1 MPRKDGTGPLGLGTR
16 MGQRCANGRNM
27 QHQGY
32 NCGTGWGQGKGQGRR
47 LNTAG
52 LGLGKGA
59 RPGFSTPA
67 AGQPQNPGRFRL
79 VD

>member
-16 MGQRCANGRNM
+16 MGQRCANGRNI

-32 NCGTGWGQGKGQGRR
+32 TCGTGWGQGKGQGRR